1 MPCGSKGGVNPI
13 GPVTFS
19 RQHTVKLDDGEHT
32 MRVRGLALATGL
44 LLVGSVLAC
53 DELSRAKRRDD
64 PAFALNTRTSK
75 WRGNSS
81 DGSYSHVEQVSTGKN
96 SFVFSETWYK
106 KGPKPIKTSG
116 SGRYEESN
124 STNIYT
130 TTTTPGVVVV
140 RTDES
145 PDEIST
151 VDTVIN
157 TTIPLFK
164 VGEQISYTV
173 RE

>member
-1 MPCGSKGGVNPI
+1 MAIAITLNRLPSVG
-13 GPVTFS
+13 TW
-19 RQHTVKLDDGEHT
+19 
-32 MRVRGLALATGL
+32 L
-44 LLVGSVLAC
+44 LLIAGSYGC
-53 DELSRAKRRDD
+53 DELSRAQRKDD
-64 PAFALNTRTSK
+64 PASALNTKTSK

-81 DGSYSHVEQVSTGKN
+81 DGSYSRVDQVSTGKN
-96 SFVFSETWYK
+96 SLAFTETWYK
-106 KGPKPIKTSG
+106 KGHEPIKTSG
-116 SGRYEESN
+116 SGRFKASN

-130 TTTTPGVVVV
+130 YSKPSGVVVV

-164 VGEQISYTV
+164 VGEQITYTV

>member
-1 MPCGSKGGVNPI
+1 MAITLNRLLCI
-13 GPVTFS
+13 G
-19 RQHTVKLDDGEHT
+19 
-32 MRVRGLALATGL
+32 TGL
-44 LLVGSVLAC
+44 LLIVGVYGC
-53 DELSRAKRRDD
+53 DELSRAHRKDY
-64 PAFALNTRTSK
+64 PASALNTKTSK

-81 DGSYSHVEQVSTGKN
+81 DGSYSRVDQVSTDKN
-96 SFVFSETWYK
+96 SFVFTETWYK

-116 SGRYEESN
+116 SCHFEASN

-130 TTTTPGVVVV
+130 YSNPSGVVVV

-164 VGEQISYTV
+164 VGEQITYTV

>member
-1 MPCGSKGGVNPI
+1 MAITLNRLLCI
-13 GPVTFS
+13 
-19 RQHTVKLDDGEHT
+19 
-32 MRVRGLALATGL
+32 ATGL
-44 LLVGSVLAC
+44 LLIVGGYGC
-53 DELSRAKRRDD
+53 DELSRAHRKDD
-64 PAFALNTRTSK
+64 PASALNTKTSK
-75 WRGNSS
+75 WRGNSA
-81 DGSYSHVEQVSTGKN
+81 DGSYSRVDQVSTGKN
-96 SFVFSETWYK
+96 SFVFTEIWYK

-116 SGRYEESN
+116 SGRFEASN

-130 TTTTPGVVVV
+130 YSNPPGVVVV

-164 VGEQISYTV
+164 VGEQITYTV

>member
-1 MPCGSKGGVNPI
+1 MAIQRAFVRCLAI
-13 GPVTFS
+13 G
-19 RQHTVKLDDGEHT
+19 
-32 MRVRGLALATGL
+32 AGL
-44 LLVGSVLAC
+44 LITSNLLAC

-64 PAFALNTRTSK
+64 PAAALNTRTSK

-81 DGSYSHVEQVSTGKN
+81 DGAYSHVEQVSTGKN
-96 SFVFSETWYK
+96 NFVFNETWYK

-116 SGRYEESN
+116 SGRYEDSN

-130 TTTTPGVVVV
+130 YTNPPGVMVV

-151 VDTVIN
+151 IDTVIN

-164 VGEQISYTV
+164 VGEEITYTV

>member
-1 MPCGSKGGVNPI
+1 MAIRISANRLLCLG
-13 GPVTFS
+13 
-19 RQHTVKLDDGEHT
+19 
-32 MRVRGLALATGL
+32 AGL
-44 LLVGSVLAC
+44 LLIASGYGC
-53 DELSRAKRRDD
+53 DDLSRAQRKDD
-64 PAFALNTRTSK
+64 PTSSLNAKTSK

-81 DGSYSHVEQVSTGKN
+81 DGSYSRVDQVSTGKN
-96 SFVFSETWYK
+96 SFVFTETWYK

-116 SGRYEESN
+116 SGRFEASD

-130 TTTTPGVVVV
+130 YTNPPGVVVV
-140 RTDES
+140 RTEES
-145 PDEIST
+145 RDEISI

-164 VGEQISYTV
+164 AGEQITYTV